1 MEEKALTIIVSC
13 GVRWRE
19 ERSVEASSSMALSR
33 TVEEEDFGEE
43 RLLRRD
49 DETVV
54 LCGAGD
60 QAETTLLLPL

>member
-1 MEEKALTIIVSC
+1 MEEKALTIMVSC

-33 TVEEEDFGEE
+33 TVDFGER

-49 DETVV
+49 ETAVV

-60 QAETTLLLPL
+60 HAETLLLPL

>member
-33 TVEEEDFGEE
+33 TVEVDFGER

>member
-13 GVRWRE
+13 GVRLRE
-19 ERSVEASSSMALSR
+19 ERSVSSSMALS

-43 RLLRRD
+43 RRLLLLRD

-54 LCGAGD
+54 GAGD
-60 QAETTLLLPL
+60 HAETLLLPL